1 MKRSNMVFLGLLLLL
16 AAAFSASAAENNAS
30 KLIVQGEGEVSAAP
44 DMVTIVLGVETHNAS
59 AAGAAAEN
67 ARLMNKTVNAL
78 LDAKIAK
85 KDIQTSRYSLTMAP
99 QEEPKAASEMPK
111 PPEFIATNQATVRLN
126 DTSAVGKI
134 LDAAVAAGSNNIQE
148 VTFDIRD
155 PQPEKDQALA
165 LAIKDAR
172 RKAEVAAAAAN
183 VKLGKVLEITEGYGS
198 VAPAARSKVFAN
210 VATPIQPGE
219 LEVTSSVTV
228 TYQVS

>member
-1 MKRSNMVFLGLLLLL
+1 MKRSNIVFLGLMLL
-16 AAAFSASAAENNAS
+16 ALAFTAFGADNNVS
-30 KLIVQGEGEVSAAP
+30 TLMVQGEGKINAAP

-67 ARLMNKTVNAL
+67 ALLMNETVNAL
-78 LDAKIAK
+78 LDARIAK

-99 QEEPKAASEMPK
+99 QEEPKTSTEKPK
-111 PPEFIATNQATVRLN
+111 PPEFIATNQVTVSLN
-126 DTSAVGKI
+126 DTSAVGKV
-134 LDAAVAAGSNNIQE
+134 LDAAVAAGSNSIQDIS
-148 VTFDIRD
+148 FDIRN
-155 PQPEKDQALA
+155 PQPENDQALA

-172 RKAEVAAAAAN
+172 RKAEIAAAAAN